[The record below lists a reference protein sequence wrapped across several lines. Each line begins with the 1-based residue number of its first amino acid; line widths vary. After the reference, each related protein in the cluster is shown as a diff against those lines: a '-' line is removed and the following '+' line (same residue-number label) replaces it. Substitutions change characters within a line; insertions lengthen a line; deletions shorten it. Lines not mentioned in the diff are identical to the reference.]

1 MSDRDALQDRK
12 RGLEE
17 EYFRKQEK
25 ALIEKLK
32 QQVAQERERKQL
44 VEATGVSDQKLLDML
59 QELGFTPDTVRLL
72 HLVPLVQLAW
82 VDGDIAKSERDM
94 ILEAAGLYGV
104 EPGSQAH
111 QQLTTWLDHC
121 PTGQFF
127 KSALLIARAMLQAL
141 SAEEQVGSGQ
151 NLVTLCTRLA
161 KVSGGVFGIG
171 SISSK
176 EQALLEHITTE
187 LTRTREAA
195 VERAF
200 KD

>member
-1 MSDRDALQDRK
+1 MSDRDAFQDRK

-25 ALIEKLK
+25 ALIEKFK
-32 QQVAQERERKQL
+32 QQLARETERERL
-44 VEATGVSDQKLLDML
+44 VEATGISDQKLLDVL

-72 HLVPLVQLAW
+72 HLVPLVQVAW
-82 VDGDIAKSERDM
+82 VDGDVAKGERDM
-94 ILEAAGLYGV
+94 IMEAAGLYGV
-104 EPGSQAH
+104 EPGSPAY
-111 QQLTTWLDHC
+111 QQLTTWLEHC
-121 PTGQFF
+121 PNDQFF
-127 KSALLIARAMLQAL
+127 EGALLIVRAVLQAL
-141 SAEEQVGSGQ
+141 PAEEQVGSGQ
-151 NLVTLCTRLA
+151 DVVGLCTHLA

-195 VERAF
+195 VERAL
-200 KD
+200 KG